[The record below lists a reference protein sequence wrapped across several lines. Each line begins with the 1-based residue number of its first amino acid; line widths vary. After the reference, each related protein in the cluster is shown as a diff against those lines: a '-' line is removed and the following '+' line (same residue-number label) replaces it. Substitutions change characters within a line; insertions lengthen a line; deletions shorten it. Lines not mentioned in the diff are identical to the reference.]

1 MGITREDLIPTLIEN
16 TTMKKVFRDGI
27 HVQYDITPNDGYVL
41 HDAVWDVP
49 VYDEE
54 GNETGDI
61 VLGYR
66 TYTAS
71 VGANYDFD
79 VNPRGFYAVLESSVP
94 ADQIFGVTTTPEVS

>member
-1 MGITREDLIPTLIEN
+1 MAITREDLIPTLIEN
-16 TTMKKVFRDGI
+16 TTMQTVFNNGK
-27 HVQYDITPNDGYVL
+27 HVGYEITPNDGYVL
-41 HDAVWDVP
+41 HDTVWDVP

-54 GNETGDI
+54 GNETGEI

-79 VNPRGFYAVLESSVP
+79 ANPRGFYAVLESSVP
-94 ADQIFGVTTTPEVS
+94 ADQIFGVTTAPEVS